1 MEGSGVSRRLPI
13 TAFGGE
19 IQCRFAAGITLPGPL
34 REAPSR
40 HPRSLLSSTL
50 KGTANA

>member
-1 MEGSGVSRRLPI
+1 MGGSVVPRRLPI

-19 IQCRFAAGITLPGPL
+19 IQCHFAAGITLPGPL

-40 HPRSLLSSTL
+40 HHRSPFPSAVQVATD
-50 KGTANA
+50 G

>member
-1 MEGSGVSRRLPI
+1 MEGSGVSRRVPI

-19 IQCRFAAGITLPGPL
+19 IWCPFGAGITLPGPL

-40 HPRSLLSSTL
+40 HPRPLLSIARR
-50 KGTANA
+50 GTTNA

>member
-1 MEGSGVSRRLPI
+1 MGGSVVSRRLPI

-19 IQCRFAAGITLPGPL
+19 IECRFAARATLPGPL

-40 HPRSLLSSTL
+40 HHRSSPTNAL
-50 KGTANA
+50 KGTTNA

>member
-1 MEGSGVSRRLPI
+1 MGESVVSRRLPI

-19 IQCRFAAGITLPGPL
+19 IQCRSAAGDTLPGPL

-40 HPRSLLSSTL
+40 HHRFPHP
-50 KGTANA
+50 NALGGIAHG

>member
-1 MEGSGVSRRLPI
+1 MGGSVVYRRMPV

-19 IQCRFAAGITLPGPL
+19 IQCRFAAEITLPGPL

-40 HPRSLLSSTL
+40 HHRSSLRNALQ
-50 KGTANA
+50 GTTNG